1 MIKVR
6 PGCLEGSTTSGLNLV
21 FGGPMVTFSAK
32 RLHPAPILTQAFKRS
47 DQWFGS
53 FLARLAKYFVPRPE
67 LYEILK
73 QDVNCRKW

>member
-1 MIKVR
+1 
-6 PGCLEGSTTSGLNLV
+6 
-21 FGGPMVTFSAK
+21 MVTFSAK
-32 RLHPAPILTQAFKRS
+32 RLHPAPILTQAFKRP
-47 DQWFGS
+47 DQWLGS